1 MSQPNERKLNWGV
14 VGTGGISNKFIA
26 DLPFT
31 SNGVAYAA
39 SSRSMESAE
48 AFVQKYN
55 MTRAYDDY
63 DKMLED
69 PELDAVYVGTPHPLH
84 KENVLKALH
93 AGKHVLCEKPFTI
106 NAGELEEM
114 ITLAREKKLFLMEGM
129 WTRFLPP
136 LRKVRE
142 WIRDGRI
149 GEVLL
154 TKAEFGFRMP
164 WEPEHRLL
172 NPELGGGALLDTGIY
187 PVSFASMIFGA
198 QPEKILSTAHMG
210 ETGVDEQ
217 FSIILGYSG
226 GRTATLNGSIR
237 ILLPNE
243 AYIHGTEGYIHIPQF
258 LFSREASLYVEGE
271 EVETFTDDRECEGYA
286 FEAEEAGR
294 LILEGKLESD
304 VMPLDE
310 SLAIMR
316 ILDEVRAQWGFKYS
330 WE

>member
-1 MSQPNERKLNWGV
+1 MTQPNERKIKWGA

-31 SNGVAYAA
+31 SNGVAYSAC
-39 SSRSMESAE
+39 SRSMESAE

-55 MTRAYDDY
+55 MSRAFDNYDE
-63 DKMLED
+63 MLAD
-69 PELDAVYVGTPHPLH
+69 PELDAVYVGTPHPVH

-114 ITLAREKKLFLMEGM
+114 ITLAREKNLFLMEGM

-136 LRKVRE
+136 IRKVQE

-172 NPELGGGALLDTGIY
+172 DAEQGGGALLDTGIY
-187 PVSFASMIFGA
+187 PVSFASMVFGSE
-198 QPEKILSTAHMG
+198 PENILSTAHIG
-210 ETGVDEQ
+210 QTGVDEQ

-226 GRTATLNGSIR
+226 GRSATLNGSIR

-258 LFSREASLYVEGE
+258 LFTREASLFINGE
-271 EVETFTDDRECEGYA
+271 KTETFTDDRECEGYA

-304 VMPLDE
+304 IMPLDE

-316 ILDEVRAQWGFKYS
+316 ILDQLRAQWNFKYS